1 MRAHHKLEVWQ
12 RAIGLVKRVYSVS
25 AAFPAQ
31 EVYGLTSQMR
41 RAAVSVPGNIAECV
55 GRTGGN
61 DRVRFLA
68 IARGSLTELD
78 TYVVLARELG
88 YVTDTAQLENE
99 IDGVLGLINGLM
111 NAERRKLHDAH

>member
-12 RAIGLVKRVYSVS
+12 RAIALVKRVYSFS
-25 AAFPAQ
+25 AVFPTQ
-31 EVYGLTSQMR
+31 ELYGLTSQIR

-78 TYVVLARELG
+78 TYVVLASELG